1 MDTWLQPVF
10 TDLLENKKFSDCLI
24 VVEPETFDCHKVILA
39 SASEFFERMFLG
51 DFKESRCGQFIVNDV
66 KPETFKYFLEYIY
79 TYNIKNLKKYNSTI
93 LMDLLVVGTK
103 WLVASLQSDC
113 VKLLTERAKAMT
125 IGDLLELFQGAHKSL
140 IDVAKKNLKERYKER
155 MNCYEALMLTSDV
168 FEKYLIVTDGYMEEV
183 ERFKMIQAYVNV
195 NGLHVAETSDY
206 SGDAEPDKNEA
217 SGVIEIEDVNKVG
230 EGIRKELCEVKPVG
244 DTATKAV
251 ELDVGDQQEMKLK
264 AIHSKYVRTLLGY
277 INYENMT
284 KAQFFE
290 VVGKSSLL
298 DFKEKFEKFNL
309 TAEWQYED

>member
-10 TDLLENKKFSDCLI
+10 TDLLENKKFADCLI

-51 DFKESRCGQFIVNDV
+51 DFKESKCGQFIVNDV
-66 KPETFKYFLEYIY
+66 MPKTFKYFLEYIY
-79 TYNIKNLKKYNSTI
+79 TYNSENLKKYNSTV

-113 VKLLTERAKAMT
+113 VKILTERAKAMT
-125 IGDLLELFQGAHKSL
+125 IGDLLDLFQGAHNVDNESL
-140 IDVAKKNLKERYKER
+140 INVAKAYLKTYKQR

-168 FEKYLIVTDGYMEEV
+168 FEQYLIIADGCIEEV
-183 ERFKMIQAYVNV
+183 ERFKMIQAYVKV

-206 SGDAEPDKNEA
+206 SVDAEADNKEA
-217 SGVIEIEDVNKVG
+217 SGVLEIEDVKKVG

-251 ELDVGDQQEMKLK
+251 ELDVGNQQEMKVK

-277 INYENMT
+277 INYKNMNKT
-284 KAQFFE
+284 QFYT

-298 DFKEKFEKFNL
+298 DIKEKFEKLYL
-309 TAEWQYED
+309 TS

>member
-1 MDTWLQPVF
+1 MDTWLEPVF

-51 DFKESRCGQFIVNDV
+51 DFKESKCGQFIVNDV
-66 KPETFKYFLEYIY
+66 KPKTFKYFLEYIY
-79 TYNIKNLKKYNSTI
+79 TYNIKNLNKYNSSI

-125 IGDLLELFQGAHKSL
+125 IGDLLELFQGAHNLDNKSL
-140 IDVAKKNLKERYKER
+140 IDVAKKNLKERYKNR

-168 FEKYLIVTDGYMEEV
+168 FEQYLIVTDRYMEEV
-183 ERFKMIQAYVNV
+183 ERFKMIQDYVNL
-195 NGLHVAETSDY
+195 NGLHV
-206 SGDAEPDKNEA
+206 GDAEADKNEA
-217 SGVIEIEDVNKVG
+217 SGVLEIEDVNKVG
-230 EGIRKELCEVKPVG
+230 DGIRKELCDVKPVG

-251 ELDVGDQQEMKLK
+251 ELHVGDQQEMKLK

-277 INYENMT
+277 IKYEDMT
-284 KAQFFE
+284 KAEFYE

-298 DFKEKFEKFNL
+298 NFEEKFEKFNL
-309 TAEWQYED
+309 IMWQYEE